1 MMERER
7 VDSSSLSSVGYDA
20 GSETLEVEFRNGG
33 VYRYLEVPEDA
44 WRSLQSAESKGS
56 YLNTHIKPS
65 YRYRQLAPPKRRRG
79 G

>member
-1 MMERER
+1 MERER
-7 VDSSSLSSVGYDA
+7 VDSSSLSSVGYDP

-33 VYRYLEVPEDA
+33 VYRYLEVPEGE

-65 YRYRQLAPPKRRRG
+65 YRYRKLAPPRRSRRG
-79 G
+79 

>member
-1 MMERER
+1 MQRER

-33 VYRYLEVPEDA
+33 VYRYLEVPEDE
-44 WRSLQSAESKGS
+44 WQSLQGAESKGN

-65 YRYRQLAPPKRRRG
+65 YRYRKLAPPRKGRRG
-79 G
+79 